1 MRDTLVDLLQA
12 AGEKVVAERPGTHR
26 QITEF
31 MALEGR
37 SLKKNPDLVL
47 CNFDGPRSFTV
58 IDVKVCDPAAPTYR
72 TRSGDCA
79 LFRHSQ
85 LERDGSKEYWRRTS
99 YGLPALLFPTAY
111 LMAKLATTSCAL

>member
-1 MRDTLVDLLQA
+1 MRDIIVDLLQA

-26 QITEF
+26 QVTEF

-58 IDVKVCDPAAPTYR
+58 IDMSK
-72 TRSGDCA
+72 CA
-79 LFRHSQ
+79 TL
-85 LERDGSKEYWRRTS
+85 
-99 YGLPALLFPTAY
+99 LPPLTVPVVVTVRFSVTL
-111 LMAKLATTSCAL
+111 S